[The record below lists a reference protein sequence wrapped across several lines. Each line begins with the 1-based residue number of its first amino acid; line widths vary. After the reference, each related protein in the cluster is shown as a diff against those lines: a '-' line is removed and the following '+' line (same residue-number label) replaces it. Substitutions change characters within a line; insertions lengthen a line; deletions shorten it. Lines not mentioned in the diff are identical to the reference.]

1 MVFTQ
6 WRGGQARLSRLT
18 SPRSSPLLSL
28 PCGYYLTMDG
38 WTETGQKIQPLSK
51 HCQISVQGQSRNRSC
66 RGFVQLLSKSGQISV
81 KLVSNSKS
89 SGHRLDMKIHS
100 LSKLCALKFKMLP
113 FFCIGQYLDIYW
125 TWEKVSGFIF

>member
-1 MVFTQ
+1 MKRKTDKILRSRFPTP
-6 WRGGQARLSRLT
+6 LSVHI
-18 SPRSSPLLSL
+18 
-28 PCGYYLTMDG
+28 GVKNIFWYYLTLDG

-100 LSKLCALKFKMLP
+100 LSKLCPLKFKMLP
-113 FFCIGQYLDIYW
+113 FFCIGQYLDKYW

>member
-1 MVFTQ
+1 MFD
-6 WRGGQARLSRLT
+6 LT
-18 SPRSSPLLSL
+18 HNVTMGDPWSQQLQLKAAEVW
-28 PCGYYLTMDG
+28 YYLTLDG

-100 LSKLCALKFKMLP
+100 LSKLCPLKFKMLP
-113 FFCIGQYLDIYW
+113 FFCIGQYLDKYW